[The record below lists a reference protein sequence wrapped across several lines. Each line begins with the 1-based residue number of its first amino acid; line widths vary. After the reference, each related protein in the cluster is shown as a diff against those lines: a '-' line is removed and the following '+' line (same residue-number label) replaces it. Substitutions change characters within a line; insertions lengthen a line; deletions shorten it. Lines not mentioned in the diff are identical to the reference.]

1 MSAAISRPRIG
12 GAGEQGFA
20 RNGTDTSRIVEL
32 DPASRI
38 EAALERARRQD
49 EAVDQQQDQDWGET
63 LGMVHRASELL
74 KAAEERVRELE
85 NSNRE
90 LAERA
95 AMQAEVLQGRVLQ
108 AQMRAEEAEQR
119 RKEAEEWLRRIH
131 TAIADN
137 LSP

>member
-12 GAGEQGFA
+12 GLAEQGFA
-20 RNGTDTSRIVEL
+20 RGGSETSRVVEL
-32 DPASRI
+32 DPASRND
-38 EAALERARRQD
+38 AALDRARRQEPAAD
-49 EAVDQQQDQDWGET
+49 HDWGET
-63 LGMVHRASELL
+63 LHMVHRASELL

-108 AQMRAEEAEQR
+108 AQVRADEADQR
-119 RKEAEEWLRRIH
+119 RREAEEWLRRIH
-131 TAIADN
+131 NAIAEN
-137 LSP
+137 LAP

>member
-12 GAGEQGFA
+12 GLQDQGFA
-20 RNGTDTSRIVEL
+20 RGAGETARVVEL
-32 DPASRI
+32 DPGHRND
-38 EAALERARRQD
+38 AALDRARAEQP
-49 EAVDQQQDQDWGET
+49 AADQDWGET
-63 LGMVHRASELL
+63 LHMVHRASELL

-85 NSNRE
+85 AGNRE

-95 AMQAEVLQGRVLQ
+95 AMQAEALQSRVLQ
-108 AQMRAEEAEQR
+108 AQVRAEEADQR

-131 TAIADN
+131 NAIAEN

>member
-12 GAGEQGFA
+12 GTAEQVFGRERMDA
-20 RNGTDTSRIVEL
+20 NRVVEL
-32 DPASRI
+32 DPASRV
-38 EAALERARRQD
+38 EAALERARRHD
-49 EAVDQQQDQDWGET
+49 ATVDQEQDQDWGET

-95 AMQAEVLQGRVLQ
+95 AAQAEVLQSRVLQ
-108 AQMRAEEAEQR
+108 AQVRTEEAEQR
-119 RKEAEEWLRRIH
+119 RREAEEWLRRIH
-131 TAIADN
+131 TAIAEN
-137 LSP
+137 LAP

>member
-12 GAGEQGFA
+12 GLGEQGLA
-20 RNGTDTSRIVEL
+20 RGTETGRVVEL
-32 DPASRI
+32 DIPSRGD
-38 EAALERARRQD
+38 AALDRTGRQ
-49 EAVDQQQDQDWGET
+49 EADAAHDWGQT
-63 LGMVHRASELL
+63 LHMVHRASELL
-74 KAAEERVRELE
+74 RAAEERVRELE

-108 AQMRAEEAEQR
+108 AQVRAEEAEQR

-131 TAIADN
+131 NAIAEN